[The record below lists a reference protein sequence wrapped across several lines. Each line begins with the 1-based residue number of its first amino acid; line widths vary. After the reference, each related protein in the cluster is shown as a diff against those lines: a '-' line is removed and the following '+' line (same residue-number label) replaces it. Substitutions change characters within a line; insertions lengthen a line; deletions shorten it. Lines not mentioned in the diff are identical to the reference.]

1 MLTRLNGAEFALNP
15 DLIERAE
22 CTPDTV
28 VTLVDGKKYVVTQ
41 SVGELVARVRDY
53 RSSVLAQ
60 AQALELDLS
69 QLPSLCAVCMCRS
82 PRYPGHSGP
91 GHPVDAGHSTVVPL
105 HRREP

>member
-41 SVGELVARVRDY
+41 SVAELVARVRDY

-69 QLPSLCAVCMCRS
+69 QMPLPAPPDSE
-82 PRYPGHSGP
+82 PGYSH
-91 GHPVDAGHSTVVPL
+91 DAGHSTVVPL

>member
-41 SVGELVARVRDY
+41 SVAELVARVRDY

-69 QLPSLCAVCMCRS
+69 RMPPPPPNDAEL
-82 PRYPGHSGP
+82 
-91 GHPVDAGHSTVVPL
+91 GHPSDGGHSTVVPL

>member
-69 QLPSLCAVCMCRS
+69 QLSSL
-82 PRYPGHSGP
+82 PPLPDPGHSGP
-91 GHPVDAGHSTVVPL
+91 GHSGDAGHSTVVPL

>member
-69 QLPSLCAVCMCRS
+69 RMPALPPL
-82 PRYPGHSGP
+82 PDSGP
-91 GHPVDAGHSTVVPL
+91 GHLGPGHPADAGHSTVVPL

>member
-69 QLPSLCAVCMCRS
+69 QLPSLPPPDTS
-82 PRYPGHSGP
+82 PHSA
-91 GHPVDAGHSTVVPL
+91 DNGHSTVVPL